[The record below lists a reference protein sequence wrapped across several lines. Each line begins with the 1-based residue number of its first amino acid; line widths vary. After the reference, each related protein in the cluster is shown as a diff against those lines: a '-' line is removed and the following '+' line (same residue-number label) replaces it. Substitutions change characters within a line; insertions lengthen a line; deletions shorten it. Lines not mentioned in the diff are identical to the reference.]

1 MCRLSNDLD
10 AADADL
16 GGAVDA
22 ADSIRANVAKGLLL
36 QEGSAADAQVG
47 RT

>member
-1 MCRLSNDLD
+1 MCPLFNDLD
-10 AADADL
+10 AADADF
-16 GGAVDA
+16 GGAGGA